1 MSNELVIYGSGPF
14 AKLMLYHFTHDSEYE
29 VVAFSLDQQYINNN
43 TFCGLPVIAFESI
56 SNHYPASDYG
66 MFVAI
71 GYSNMRNRP
80 VMFNKAKDK
89 HYQLVNFISNHAII
103 RENLILG
110 ENNVILSSTDIEPFV
125 TIGNNNVFWTGG
137 ILGHNLTIG
146 NHNYIS
152 GNCGLGGN
160 CQIGDRC
167 FMGNAAVMV
176 NGLNI
181 ADETFMVSGTV
192 ILKDTE
198 YAAKYHG
205 NPAKRIGYHRKT
217 GIII

>member
-1 MSNELVIYGSGPF
+1 MSHKLVIYGAGAF
-14 AKLMLYHFTHDSEYE
+14 AKLMLYHFTHDSDYE
-29 VVAFSLDQQYINNN
+29 VVAFAVDKYYIKD
-43 TFCGLPVIAFESI
+43 TLFCGLPVIAFESVYTD
-56 SNHYPASDYG
+56 YPPDKYV

-71 GYSNMRNRP
+71 GYSIMRNRP
-80 VMFNKAKDK
+80 ILFNKAKDNG
-89 HYQLVNFISNHAII
+89 YQLINFISHKAII
-103 RENLILG
+103 RDDLNIG

-125 TIGNNNVFWTGG
+125 TIGDNNIIWTGG
-137 ILGHNLTIG
+137 ILGHDLTLG
-146 NHNYIS
+146 HHNYIS

-160 CQIGDRC
+160 CLIGNSC

-176 NGLNI
+176 NGLSI

-192 ILKDTE
+192 ILKNTE

-205 NPAKRIGYHRKT
+205 NPAKRIGYHRET